1 MNETRKLNNH
11 KINWSI
17 IQQQQKERVAQAD
30 PLDVTNRKEQLKR
43 LRLLLVDNEA
53 KWLSALHED
62 LGKIAEEAFA
72 SEMAVLLQELDFM
85 ERQLSRWQRPEKK
98 RHLKLGSLSQTS
110 VEHLPYG
117 SVLIISPWNYPLQ
130 LSLMPVIG
138 ALAAGNSCFIKP
150 SEFAPA
156 TAELLAEL
164 VEYYF
169 SPDVLVVVTG
179 EASVASELLELSW
192 DFIFFTGSKKVGG
205 IVHKAAAEKQ
215 IPVVLELGG
224 KNPCIVDESNLTKA
238 VVQRIVW
245 GKFLNA
251 GQSCIAPD
259 TVYVHHSV
267 YEVFLQMV
275 IEQIK
280 EFYGSHPVDPER
292 YGRIVHEKQFEKM
305 LEFLKQGHIRYGGQV
320 DSTKRFIEP
329 TLLTDLPTNSPILY
343 EEIFGPILPII
354 PYTEL
359 TDLVM
364 TLKSMPDPLV
374 VYVFSKNKQ
383 TIRYLK
389 SKLRSGAFSL
399 NQVILYAISS
409 NSPFGGVGASG
420 FGRYHGLASLKSFS
434 YERLSYANLLPF
446 NSQKQYPPYQPNDLK
461 LLRKWRRWLF

>member
-1 MNETRKLNNH
+1 MNETRELPNH

-17 IQQQQKERVAQAD
+17 IQQHQKKRVAQAD
-30 PLDVTNRKEQLKR
+30 PLDATDRKEQLKL

-53 KWLSALHED
+53 DWLSALQED
-62 LGKIAEEAFA
+62 LGKSAEEAFA
-72 SEMAVLLQELDFM
+72 SEIAVLLQELDFM
-85 ERQLSRWQRPEKK
+85 ERRLSKWQRPQKK
-98 RHLKLGSLSQTS
+98 YHLKLGSLSQTS
-110 VEHLPYG
+110 IHHLPYG
-117 SVLIISPWNYPLQ
+117 STLIISPWNYPLQ
-130 LSLMPVIG
+130 LALMPVIG

-156 TAELLAEL
+156 TAQLLARL
-164 VEYYF
+164 VDNYF
-169 SPDVLVVVTG
+169 SPDVLVVVNG
-179 EASVASELLELSW
+179 EASVAAELLELPW
-192 DFIFFTGSKKVGG
+192 DFIFFTGSKKVGK

-238 VVQRIVW
+238 AVQRIVW

-267 YEVFLQMV
+267 YEAFLQMAV
-275 IEQIK
+275 EQIK
-280 EFYGSHPVDPER
+280 AFYGSQPVDPER
-292 YGRIVHEKQFEKM
+292 YGRIVHENQFEKM
-305 LEFLKQGHIRYGGQV
+305 MEFLKQGHIRYGGQV
-320 DSTKRFIEP
+320 DSANRFIEP
-329 TLLTDLPTNSPILY
+329 TLLTDIPANSTILY
-343 EEIFGPILPII
+343 EEIFGPILPVI
-354 PYTEL
+354 PYTAL
-359 TDLVM
+359 STLVT

-383 TIRYLK
+383 TIHYLN
-389 SKLRSGAFSL
+389 SELRSGAFSL
-399 NQVILYAISS
+399 NQVILHAISS

-420 FGRYHGLASLKSFS
+420 FGRYHGMTSLKSFS
-434 YERLSYANLLPF
+434 YERLSYTNILPF